1 MKAAHAILFSAAWQ
15 ESGVLRVLCE
25 GWDQRRSFESAAL
38 LQINRQLISADP
50 TLRKKSEGWGTRPP
64 EETPSPRRLQTHLAF
79 SDRANI
85 RLFMRTPDIVL
96 GIFQFVVLLLAL
108 SLHESAHGW
117 MASRL
122 GDQTARMLGRITL
135 NPLKHIDPVGTV
147 MLPLVALVTHIP
159 LIGWAKPTP
168 VNGRNFKHFVRDDIL
183 TTLAGPVSNVIG
195 SVLSLL
201 VLIII
206 AKTSPVG
213 LASVRSVA
221 LRGYSSLDPDLMAAS
236 PVAYPLTLIF
246 YFGMLLNLFL
256 AAFNLLPLPPLDG
269 SHIFRHMLP
278 YRWLPV
284 YDRLGILSLFLMLFF
299 GGGVTFAMINPVLGF
314 FRVLLLSIG

>member
-1 MKAAHAILFSAAWQ
+1 
-15 ESGVLRVLCE
+15 
-25 GWDQRRSFESAAL
+25 
-38 LQINRQLISADP
+38 
-50 TLRKKSEGWGTRPP
+50 
-64 EETPSPRRLQTHLAF
+64 
-79 SDRANI
+79 
-85 RLFMRTPDIVL
+85 MRTPDIVL
-96 GIFQFVVLLLAL
+96 GIFQFVVLLFAL

-135 NPLKHIDPVGTV
+135 NPIKHIDPVGTI
-147 MLPLVALVTHIP
+147 MLPLVALVTRSP
-159 LIGWAKPTP
+159 MIGWAKPTP
-168 VNGRNFKHFVRDDIL
+168 VNTRNFKNLVRDDIL
-183 TTLAGPVSNVIG
+183 TTLAGPVSNVVG
-195 SVLSLL
+195 SVVSLL
-201 VLIII
+201 VLIVI

-213 LASVRSVA
+213 TACVRAVA
-221 LRGYSSLDPDLMAAS
+221 LGGYSRLDPQLMATS
-236 PVAYPLTLIF
+236 PVTYPLAMIF

-299 GGGVTFAMINPVLGF
+299 GGGVTMAMINPVLGF
-314 FRVLLLSIG
+314 FRVLLLSI

>member
-1 MKAAHAILFSAAWQ
+1 MGTPEIALN
-15 ESGVLRVLCE
+15 VCE
-25 GWDQRRSFESAAL
+25 
-38 LQINRQLISADP
+38 
-50 TLRKKSEGWGTRPP
+50 
-64 EETPSPRRLQTHLAF
+64 
-79 SDRANI
+79 
-85 RLFMRTPDIVL
+85 
-96 GIFQFVVLLLAL
+96 FVVLLFAL

-159 LIGWAKPTP
+159 VIGWAKPTP
-168 VNGRNFKHFVRDDIL
+168 VNTRNFKNFVRDDIL

-195 SVLSLL
+195 SVISLV

-206 AKTSPVG
+206 DKTSPIG
-213 LASVRSVA
+213 MACVRAVA
-221 LRGYSSLDPDLMAAS
+221 LGGFGRLDPQLMAAS
-236 PVAYPLTLIF
+236 PVAYPLAMIF
-246 YFGMLLNLFL
+246 YLGMLLNLFL

-299 GGGVTFAMINPVLGF
+299 GGGVTMAMINPVLGF
-314 FRVLLLSIG
+314 FRVLLLSI

>member
-1 MKAAHAILFSAAWQ
+1 MGTPEIALN
-15 ESGVLRVLCE
+15 VCE
-25 GWDQRRSFESAAL
+25 
-38 LQINRQLISADP
+38 
-50 TLRKKSEGWGTRPP
+50 
-64 EETPSPRRLQTHLAF
+64 
-79 SDRANI
+79 
-85 RLFMRTPDIVL
+85 
-96 GIFQFVVLLLAL
+96 FVVLLFAL

-135 NPLKHIDPVGTV
+135 NPIKHIDPVGTI
-147 MLPLVALVTHIP
+147 MLPLVAMVTHIP

-168 VNGRNFKHFVRDDIL
+168 VNPRNFKNYVRDDIL

-195 SVLSLL
+195 SVVSLL

-213 LASVRSVA
+213 FVSVRSVA
-221 LRGYSSLDPDLMAAS
+221 MRGISGLDPQLLAVS
-236 PVAYPLTLIF
+236 PVAYPLSLIF
-246 YFGMLLNLFL
+246 YIGMLLNLFL

-299 GGGVTFAMINPVLGF
+299 GGGVTMAMVNPVLGF
-314 FRVLLLSIG
+314 FRVLLLSI